1 MRNAKGG
8 ALLRNTARAT
18 ISSSQRPVHQLHSS
32 KPIRNNLG
40 GDMNSDLLDEYC
52 QNLFGH
58 TNWQMDGVD
67 GNVVITFY
75 AKPREEDT
83 EESDD

>member
-1 MRNAKGG
+1 
-8 ALLRNTARAT
+8 
-18 ISSSQRPVHQLHSS
+18 
-32 KPIRNNLG
+32 
-40 GDMNSDLLDEYC
+40 MNSDLLDEYC